1 MTAGATTR
9 VSALHAGVRTPRPDQ
24 KLSLSANWIWRMALE
39 VEVM

>member
-1 MTAGATTR
+1 MATAHFAYPARGANKITK
-9 VSALHAGVRTPRPDQ
+9 DQ